1 MPAERDNRADRRS
14 CRQRADEGKKVAT
27 AKGRLWDWSRKSR
40 INANC
45 GHQKEDAVEKVK
57 GLLGRS
63 ARNEQGI
70 TGLETAIILIAF
82 VVVATIFAFVV
93 LTTGVFSAERGKETV
108 FAGLEKARGSM
119 EIRGGIVVTAVGT
132 TLAVN
137 SIQFAVAT
145 TAGGEPV
152 PLNPSGTS
160 NRTVL
165 AYRDDDIVDNDVGFT
180 VTDIVGDSDSL
191 LEPGELKVI
200 TIDTTTGGDITPD
213 PSLEPNERFTIEV
226 QTPVGATLDITR
238 TLPPELRSVMQLH

>member
-1 MPAERDNRADRRS
+1 ME
-14 CRQRADEGKKVAT
+14 KIIK
-27 AKGRLWDWSRKSR
+27 RLR
-40 INANC
+40 
-45 GHQKEDAVEKVK
+45 
-57 GLLGRS
+57 RS

-93 LTTGVFSAERGKETV
+93 LTTGVFSSERAKETV

-119 EIRGGIVVTAVGT
+119 EIRGGIVVTATGA

-137 SIQFAVAT
+137 EIQFAVAT
-145 TAGGEPV
+145 TAGGESV
-152 PLNPSGTS
+152 PLNPTGAS

-165 AYRDDDIVDNDVGFT
+165 AYRDDAIVDNDVSYT
-180 VTDIVGDSDSL
+180 VVDIVGDNDTL

-200 TIDTTTGGDITPD
+200 TIDVTTGITP
-213 PSLEPNERFTIEV
+213 PPTLSANQRFTIEV

-238 TLPPELRSVMQLH
+238 QLPAELTEVMQLH